1 MVSCSSIKKEYS
13 KMPEGTV
20 KWYDQ
25 KKGYGF
31 VTRTDTGEDVFV
43 HYTSIDKDGYKT
55 LDNGQKVMFDIEQ
68 GPKGLKASNVRAL

>member
-1 MVSCSSIKKEYS
+1 
-13 KMPEGTV
+13 MPEGTV

>member
-1 MVSCSSIKKEYS
+1 
-13 KMPEGTV
+13 MPEGTV

-43 HYTSIDKDGYKT
+43 HYTSIEKDGYKT